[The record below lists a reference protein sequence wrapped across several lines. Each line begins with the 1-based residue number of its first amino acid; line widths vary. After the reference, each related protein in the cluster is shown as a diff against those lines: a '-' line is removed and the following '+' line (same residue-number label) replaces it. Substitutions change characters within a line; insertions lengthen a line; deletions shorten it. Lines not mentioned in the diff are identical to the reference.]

1 MPNRSKMP
9 SLQMIADALRDRKR
23 CGGAAKRRKIG
34 TCDAHTAFLRE
45 LLETHEARLQMSELC
60 TLFERQF
67 DVRVST
73 STMHRFVDRQ
83 LDFTRQ
89 RVQRQLPRQ
98 ALTER
103 NLKWRQEFVDEWF
116 TGADRQLIG
125 TNDEQLDQR
134 SNWRLRVDGERGV
147 TRVEQLFWIDETGCN
162 RHTPARAAE
171 TACAAP
177 ADSTAKRG
185 AITR

>member
-1 MPNRSKMP
+1 
-9 SLQMIADALRDRKR
+9 
-23 CGGAAKRRKIG
+23 
-34 TCDAHTAFLRE
+34 
-45 LLETHEARLQMSELC
+45 
-60 TLFERQF
+60 
-67 DVRVST
+67 
-73 STMHRFVDRQ
+73 MHRFVHRQ

-134 SNWRLRVDGERGV
+134 SNWRLRVGGERGV
-147 TRVEQLFWIDETGCN
+147 TRVKQLFWIDETGCN
-162 RHTPARAAE
+162 RLRFSLRGPISCTSVQLTLNTSFHIRLIMMHSICE
-171 TACAAP
+171 TENGSIASTRVGSAAP
-177 ADSTAKRG
+177 TSAYRSREC
-185 AITR
+185 